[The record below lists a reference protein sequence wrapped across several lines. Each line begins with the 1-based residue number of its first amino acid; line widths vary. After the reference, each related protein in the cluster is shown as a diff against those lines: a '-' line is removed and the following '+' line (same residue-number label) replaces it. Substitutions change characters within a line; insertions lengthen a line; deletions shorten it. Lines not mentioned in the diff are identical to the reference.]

1 VSTGRERGGRN
12 SGIPIPI
19 SLAAWLK
26 ACRGKRPSA
35 NQLAFDARW
44 LDRLLAL
51 KTAQRVGDW
60 QPARTV
66 SFVVNH
72 PKTREIHAPDFADRV
87 VHHILV
93 ERLAALYAP
102 IFIHDC
108 YANRAGKGT
117 HAAVERLQ
125 SFIRQRNGRGW
136 FLKLD
141 IHNYFNSIHRSI
153 LYGLL
158 KTRIT
163 KARHLPAD
171 HALAQQS
178 LCHKLL
184 QQKTVERVSDPD
196 AAARIPPHKRLANA
210 APGCGLPVGNLSSQF
225 FANIY
230 LYELDQFVKH
240 QHKCHHYLRYV
251 DDFVLLAESRQQLQS
266 WQVQIEAFLT
276 ETLRLKLK
284 DDACL
289 APLSQGIDFLGY
301 QVFATH
307 RLVRPRV
314 LRHCR
319 DKIEAWAR
327 RHVHASTAGL
337 RIRADSPALEALQA
351 MLGSY
356 WGHFKHANSARL
368 RRALFT
374 RYTWLAL
381 LFELDA
387 PAGQVGARPAGIVS
401 PPGGRGTGTDL
412 ADVHEVTF
420 MGSIVGLPV
429 DSSRRGTPCELHDHP
444 ARSLILSAPLAGE
457 GGKSALSQIQISP
470 ARPPPPHCSHATLG
484 VAGRDLCAPGRG
496 VCLGMAGGMAT
507 AAKRQSL
514 GDPAGC
520 SRIQPGARAEASA
533 VTQRARGR
541 RPASRLALPW
551 LCLPACR
558 SNRLAQA
565 RYAATRD
572 RQMVSANECND
583 IFDYERKKSMKSTHL
598 LLAALLLTQPL
609 AVAAPFSLNGDEV
622 TDAASGLVW
631 RRCAEGMGW
640 NGITCTGS
648 ALSFNHEDA
657 LRRAKTEAAT
667 SGKAWRLPNVKEL
680 ASLVDRR
687 RSEPAI
693 DSTAFP
699 ETPSGS
705 FWSSSPYAG
714 NADYA
719 WDVYFSSGSVGN
731 GSRDSNNAV
740 RLVRASQ

>member
-1 VSTGRERGGRN
+1 MSTGRERGGRN

-19 SLAAWLK
+19 SLAACHAAWLR
-26 ACRGKRPSA
+26 ARRGKRPSA

-51 KTAQRVGDW
+51 KTALRVGDW

-66 SFVVNH
+66 SFIVNH
-72 PKTREIHAPDFADRV
+72 PKTREIHAPVFADRV

-93 ERLAALYAP
+93 ERLAALYEP

-125 SFIRQRNGRGW
+125 SFMRQRNGRGW

-158 KTRIT
+158 KTRIA
-163 KARHLPAD
+163 KARHLPAV
-171 HALAQQS
+171 HALALQS

-230 LYELDQFVKH
+230 LNELDQFVKH
-240 QHKCHHYLRYV
+240 QLKCHHYLRYV

-266 WQVQIEAFLT
+266 WQGQIEAFLT

-301 QVFATH
+301 RVFTTH

-319 DKIEAWAR
+319 DKIETWAR
-327 RHVHASTAGL
+327 RHVHASAAGL
-337 RIRADSPALEALQA
+337 RIRADSPTLEALQA

-374 RYTWLAL
+374 RYAWLAL
-381 LFELDA
+381 LFELDT
-387 PAGQVGARPAGIVS
+387 PAGQVGARPAGIDS
-401 PPGGRGTGTDL
+401 PAGGGGTDRDL
-412 ADVHEVTF
+412 ADVSELTS

-429 DSSRRGTPCELHDHP
+429 DSSRRGAPCELRKPP
-444 ARSLILSAPLAGE
+444 ARSLSLSAPLAGE
-457 GGKSALSQIQISP
+457 GGSQHFRKYKFAPRVPLPRIVLTPRWVLQGETFARQAEVFAWAWPGAWQFLQRGNRWVTRPAVHEHSRAPRQRPLRLLSAL
-470 ARPPPPHCSHATLG
+470 
-484 VAGRDLCAPGRG
+484 
-496 VCLGMAGGMAT
+496 
-507 AAKRQSL
+507 
-514 GDPAGC
+514 
-520 SRIQPGARAEASA
+520 
-533 VTQRARGR
+533 
-541 RPASRLALPW
+541 
-551 LCLPACR
+551 
-558 SNRLAQA
+558 
-565 RYAATRD
+565 
-572 RQMVSANECND
+572 
-583 IFDYERKKSMKSTHL
+583 
-598 LLAALLLTQPL
+598 
-609 AVAAPFSLNGDEV
+609 EV
-622 TDAASGLVW
+622 TALQADL
-631 RRCAEGMGW
+631 RCRGIAYLRADQTGW
-640 NGITCTGS
+640 LKHGT
-648 ALSFNHEDA
+648 
-657 LRRAKTEAAT
+657 
-667 SGKAWRLPNVKEL
+667 
-680 ASLVDRR
+680 RR
-687 RSEPAI
+687 REIVEWFLPI
-693 DSTAFP
+693 
-699 ETPSGS
+699 
-705 FWSSSPYAG
+705 
-714 NADYA
+714 NATT
-719 WDVYFSSGSVGN
+719 FLTTKGKN
-731 GSRDSNNAV
+731 P
-740 RLVRASQ
+740 